1 MRNDVPMPLGYQNVG
16 YTPVSTSSGLE
27 FDIEPASYGTNG
39 LGRLTKEFT
48 FYKTDSDYVR
58 TLLGLPPLPDP
69 EETLTSA
76 LADALHELKEGEQMQ
91 FFEADLDEILGKMKD
106 AIVKAARE
114 AKGAA

>member
-1 MRNDVPMPLGYQNVG
+1 MRNDAPLPLGYQNVG
-16 YTPVSTSSGLE
+16 VTQVSTTSALG
-27 FDIEPASYGTNG
+27 FDTEPASYSTND

-48 FYKTDSDYVR
+48 SFTMDSDYAR

-76 LADALHELKEGEQMQ
+76 LADALHELKFDLQMQ

-106 AIVKAARE
+106 AVVKAARE